1 LYSLR
6 ERGFAEDVCAPCI
19 FSCRVLFLVSSLV
32 SGRRVRASDF
42 ATAGVSCSRLCAE
55 LSMMG
60 EPYPEM
66 EELLDYEEEEG
77 AVPNAVAA
85 KINGETVKK

>member
-1 LYSLR
+1 
-6 ERGFAEDVCAPCI
+6 
-19 FSCRVLFLVSSLV
+19 
-32 SGRRVRASDF
+32 
-42 ATAGVSCSRLCAE
+42 
-55 LSMMG
+55 MMG